1 MMWVILTLCSMSC
14 SAKSLVLNDNTE
26 QYPLGLKLELLEDPQ
41 AQWTLSQVL
50 VAPLKEQ
57 FIPSTQKTPNFAFTD
72 SAYWARITL
81 DSRSKQ
87 TKTWLLEVGYALL
100 DKVNVSVITLGQ
112 VEQTWETGDLL
123 PFSYR
128 PIKHT
133 NFVFPIT
140 LRPSQRVTLLI
151 RVQTRGSLQLPLT
164 LYTSERFIE
173 KTNKTTL
180 GLGLYFG
187 IMLVMMLYNAFI
199 YLSVRDKSYFRA
211 EKEK

>member
-1 MMWVILTLCSMSC
+1 MNRNQRLTKLMRWVVLTLCAIGFTMSC
-14 SAKSLVLNDNTE
+14 AARNSIARPLILNDNTE

-41 AQWTLSQVL
+41 AQWKLSQVL
-50 VAPLKEQ
+50 VAPLKDQ
-57 FIPSTQKTPNFAFTD
+57 FVPSTQKIPNFAFTD

-100 DKVNVSVITLGQ
+100 DKVNVSLITLGR

-140 LRPSQRVTLLI
+140 LRPNQRVTLLI
-151 RVQTRGSLQLPLT
+151 RVQT
-164 LYTSERFIE
+164 
-173 KTNKTTL
+173 K
-180 GLGLYFG
+180 
-187 IMLVMMLYNAFI
+187 
-199 YLSVRDKSYFRA
+199 
-211 EKEK
+211 